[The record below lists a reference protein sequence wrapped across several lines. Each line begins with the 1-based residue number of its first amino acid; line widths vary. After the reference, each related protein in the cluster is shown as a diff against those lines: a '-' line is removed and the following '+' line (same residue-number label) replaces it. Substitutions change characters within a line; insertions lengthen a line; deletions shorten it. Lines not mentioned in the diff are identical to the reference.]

1 MSCSSSR
8 RYVRESSPPGS
19 FSSPLSLSLFLSV
32 IGSHLQTVGVRT
44 QQKTARKHPWTA
56 DVGSK
61 KASHVLSSPLA
72 FICQRGS
79 YQHLGP
85 ISWIT
90 VWKLWRGGRGCQ
102 LEGTTTDA
110 LGTFHKC
117 ETVGCQVYTLGI
129 FVSVVPVFRFVFFLI
144 FGQKRKNV
152 QESAE
157 TEAVWEIH
165 IFKKKTRWI
174 QNEMKQSGMMKE
186 ETAVNSCST
195 SETSWVCRLGLSL
208 SGSLQQRSYNM
219 YKRKSHESN
228 EKWEKRESEWKTF
241 IVKC

>member
-165 IFKKKTRWI
+165 IFKKKTHDEYKMKWNNQEWWKRRRRWTLARHL
-174 QNEMKQSGMMKE
+174 KQVGFVDWGSRSRAPFNNAHTICTKE
-186 ETAVNSCST
+186 NHT
-195 SETSWVCRLGLSL
+195 SQTRSEKKENPSERRL
-208 SGSLQQRSYNM
+208 
-219 YKRKSHESN
+219 
-228 EKWEKRESEWKTF
+228 
-241 IVKC
+241 